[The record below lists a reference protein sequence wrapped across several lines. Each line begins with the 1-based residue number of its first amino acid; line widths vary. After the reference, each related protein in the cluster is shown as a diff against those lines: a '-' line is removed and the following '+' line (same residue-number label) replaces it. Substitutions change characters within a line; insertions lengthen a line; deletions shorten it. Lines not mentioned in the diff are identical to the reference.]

1 MKQNERERKMSKI
14 RSILIIYI
22 IISIVSTKNEK
33 EDVERF
39 NLINSICYF
48 NLELLLLLRNK
59 TNNLFVNFNYLYY

>member
-1 MKQNERERKMSKI
+1 MSKN
-14 RSILIIYI
+14 RSILIIY

-48 NLELLLLLRNK
+48 NLELLLLLLLRNK